1 MAVIAAILF
10 AIGLVLRF
18 VEAHATLTDPWVW
31 LFAGLL
37 CLALAGVVTMPW
49 PRRG

>member
-18 VEAHATLTDPWVW
+18 VVAHADLKDPWVW
-31 LFAGLL
+31 AFAGLL
-37 CLALAGVVTMPW
+37 CLALAGVLPLTW
-49 PRRG
+49 PRR